1 MSADR
6 VLSAKVKSATQ
17 VKKPANARILTCLGG
32 QVNVGKGQLPALSGD
47 RFQARFGRNSSE
59 SLIPT

>member
-17 VKKPANARILTCLGG
+17 VKKPANARILTCLEG
-32 QVNVGKGQLPALSGD
+32 QVNVGKGQVTRISIADCKL
-47 RFQARFGRNSSE
+47 QICWMRFG
-59 SLIPT
+59 